1 MKEKL
6 ITIRET
12 AQILGLTEKEVI
24 DLAKKKKIPS
34 YLIGGEF
41 LRFSQEEIVKHKDR
55 IQREYNIQE
64 RKIPF
69 KEKLYNFFYF
79 NDFYIIS
86 FLIILVLLG
95 IILFT

>member
-1 MKEKL
+1 K
-6 ITIRET
+6 R
-12 AQILGLTEKEVI
+12 
-24 DLAKKKKIPS
+24 KIPS

-41 LRFSQEEIVKHKDR
+41 LRFPQEEIVKHKDR
-55 IQREYNIQE
+55 IQKEYNIQE

-69 KEKLYNFFYF
+69 KEKVYNFFYF